1 MDCIDKFPFLRVL
14 VGFGLW
20 DALDRQEHRRESP
33 GMVWQELC
41 FSLQGHI
48 SCPSPSVTS
57 RTLAS
62 LW

>member
-1 MDCIDKFPFLRVL
+1 MDCIDKFPCLRVL

-41 FSLQGHI
+41 SL
-48 SCPSPSVTS
+48 SKVTS
-57 RTLAS
+57 PAHHPQ
-62 LW
+62 